1 MRLREISDG
10 NWYQFNKAGAAKETA
25 VLALSERARTPLG
38 QIIAFGDD
46 YVDMAMLKLCG
57 KGIAMGNAISAVK
70 AIAGEVIGSNDE
82 DGAAQFLL
90 ERYFVESF

>member
-1 MRLREISDG
+1 MHWKYVWDWRATHRQSRL
-10 NWYQFNKAGAAKETA
+10 QQ
-25 VLALSERARTPLG
+25 ALKHAHIPLE
-38 QIIAFGDD
+38 QIFAFGDD
-46 YVDMAMLKLCG
+46 SVDIAMLKLCG

-90 ERYFVESF
+90 ERYFVESFW